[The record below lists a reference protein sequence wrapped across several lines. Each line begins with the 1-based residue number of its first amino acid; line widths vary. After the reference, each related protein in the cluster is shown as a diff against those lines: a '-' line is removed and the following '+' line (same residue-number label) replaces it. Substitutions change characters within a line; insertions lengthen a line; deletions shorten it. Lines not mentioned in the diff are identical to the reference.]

1 LFIPVAVRIIKTI
14 SEMQNVSE
22 QLRFEGKKIALVPT
36 MGYLHRGHATLIE
49 RARTLADVV
58 VTSIFVNPTQ
68 FAPNEDFTR
77 YPRDLVHDTKIAEA
91 AGADIIFH
99 PSASDMYPPTSS
111 TYVMVEDVSKLLEGG
126 FRPTHFRGVTTVV
139 AKFFNIV
146 KPHIAI
152 FGQKDAQQVFI
163 IQKMVR
169 ELNINVQLMVV
180 PIVREEDGL
189 ALSSRNA
196 YLSEEERKRA
206 LVLSQSLS
214 KAKEHILAGERN
226 LAQLRSEIQTTIQ
239 SGQPTGIDYIAF
251 INPETFQPTEV
262 LSPHGVLIALAVR
275 FGTTR
280 LIDNILITL

>member
-1 LFIPVAVRIIKTI
+1 VAVRIIKTI

-99 PSASDMYPPTSS
+99 PSASDMYPPASS
-111 TYVMVEDVSKLLEGG
+111 TYVMVEDVSKLLEGE

-262 LSPHGVLIALAVR
+262 LLPQGVLIALAVR

>member
-1 LFIPVAVRIIKTI
+1 MAVRIIKTI

-262 LSPHGVLIALAVR
+262 LLPQGVLIALAVR

>member
-1 LFIPVAVRIIKTI
+1 VAVRIIKTI

-262 LSPHGVLIALAVR
+262 LLPQGVLIALAVR